1 MKWGLTMSYK
11 GHRLPRISE
20 LTALA
25 AAAQHSSFTRA
36 AVELSLTQGAVS
48 RAVAELEGRL
58 GVRLFERIRQRVV
71 LTDVGRRYFG
81 EVRPLLEQLGTA
93 THQVMAAPSGGE
105 TLNLAVLPTF
115 ATHWL
120 MRHLPDYAAKFPRV
134 TVNLS
139 TRVRPFSFAEE
150 PFDAAI
156 HHGRPIWP
164 GAITRHLMDESMLPM
179 CSPAYRSKAALRKP
193 ADLRGATLI
202 HQVTRPSA
210 WAEWLEHAGVAP
222 VNAFRGPTYDQ
233 FGMVAAAAAAG
244 VGAALLP
251 KFLVE
256 QQLRERKLVL
266 LFDLPLHTASAYYI
280 VLPEGAPRKIA
291 TEFADW
297 AEGRLRLATAPR
309 SAPRDPLVGG

>member
-1 MKWGLTMSYK
+1 MRYR
-11 GHRLPRISE
+11 GHFLPRVNE
-20 LTALA
+20 LTAFV
-25 AAAQHSSFTRA
+25 AAAQHSNFTHA

-48 RAVAELEGRL
+48 RAIGELEARL
-58 GVRLFERIRQRVV
+58 GVRLFERVRQRVV
-71 LTDVGRRYFG
+71 LTDVGRRYLG
-81 EVRPLLEQLGTA
+81 EVRTLLDQLGIA
-93 THQVMAAPSGGE
+93 THQVMAAPDGGE
-105 TLNLAVLPTF
+105 TLQLAVLPTF

-120 MRHLPDYAAKFPRV
+120 VPNLPDFAAKFPQV

-164 GAITRHLMDESMLPM
+164 GAITRHLMNESMLPL
-179 CSPAYRSKAALRKP
+179 CSPAYRSKAALCKP

-202 HQVTRPSA
+202 HQATRPSA

-222 VNAFRGPTYDQ
+222 ATAYRGPTYDQ

-251 KFLVE
+251 RFLVE
-256 QQLRERKLVL
+256 QQLREQKLVL
-266 LFDLPLHTASAYYI
+266 LFDLPLYTASAYYI
-280 VLPEGAPRKIA
+280 VLPEGASRQIA
-291 TEFADW
+291 TDFADW
-297 AEGRLRLATAPR
+297 VADRLQDSNMPR
-309 SAPRDPLVGG
+309 RQAIPVNKPVEN

>member
-1 MKWGLTMSYK
+1 MSNGNEVGDFRTMRYR
-11 GHRLPRISE
+11 GHFLPRINE
-20 LTALA
+20 LTAFA
-25 AAAQHSSFTRA
+25 AAARHSNFTRA

-48 RAVAELEGRL
+48 RAIAELEGRL
-58 GVRLFERIRQRVV
+58 GVRLFERVRQRVI
-71 LTDVGRRYFG
+71 LTDVGRQYLA
-81 EVRPLLEQLGTA
+81 EVRTLLEQLGAA

-120 MRHLPDYAAKFPRV
+120 VPCLPDYAAKFPHV

-179 CSPAYRSKAALRKP
+179 CSPAYRTKAALRKP

-202 HQVTRPSA
+202 HQATRPSA

-222 VNAFRGPTYDQ
+222 ANAFRGPTYDQ

-266 LFDLPLHTASAYYI
+266 LFDLPLLTASAYYI

-297 AEGRLRLATAPR
+297 AAGRLGVATAPL
-309 SAPRDPLVGG
+309 AKAT

>member
-1 MKWGLTMSYK
+1 MSYK

-20 LTALA
+20 LTAFA
-25 AAAQHSSFTRA
+25 AAARHSSFTRA

-58 GVRLFERIRQRVV
+58 GARLFERIRQRVV
-71 LTDVGRRYFG
+71 LTDVGRQYFG
-81 EVRPLLEQLGTA
+81 EIRPLLEQLGTA
-93 THQVMAAPSGGE
+93 THQVMATPAGGE

-120 MRHLPDYAAKFPRV
+120 MHQLPDYAAKFPRV

-139 TRVRPFSFAEE
+139 TRIRPFSFAEE

-156 HHGRPIWP
+156 HHGLPIWP
-164 GAITRHLMDESMLPM
+164 GAMTRHLMDESMLPL
-179 CSPAYRSKAALRKP
+179 CSPTYRSRMGLRKP
-193 ADLRGATLI
+193 ADLSGTTLI
-202 HQVTRPSA
+202 HQATRPSA
-210 WAEWLEHAGVAP
+210 WADWLEHAGLSPA
-222 VNAFRGPTYDQ
+222 NAFRGPTYDQ

-244 VGAALLP
+244 VGVALLP

-256 QQLRERKLVL
+256 QQLQERKLVL
-266 LFDLPLHTASAYYI
+266 LFDLPLYTESAYYI

-297 AEGRLRLATAPR
+297 ATQRLRPA
-309 SAPRDPLVGG
+309 LVAQSEVSRAEPDS

>member
-1 MKWGLTMSYK
+1 MSYR
-11 GHRLPRISE
+11 GHFLPRINE
-20 LTALA
+20 LAAFA

-36 AVELSLTQGAVS
+36 AVELNLTQGAVS
-48 RAVAELEGRL
+48 RAIAELEGRL

-71 LTDVGRRYFG
+71 LTDVGRQYFG
-81 EVRPLLEQLGTA
+81 EVRTLLEQLGTA
-93 THQVMAAPSGGE
+93 THQVMAAPSAGE

-120 MRHLPDYAAKFPRV
+120 VRQLPDYAAKFPRV

-139 TRVRPFSFAEE
+139 TRIRPFSFAEE

-179 CSPAYRSKAALRKP
+179 CSPAYRNKAALRKP
-193 ADLRGATLI
+193 ENLRGATLI
-202 HQVTRPSA
+202 HQATRPSA
-210 WAEWLEHAGVAP
+210 WAEWFEHAGLAP
-222 VNAFRGPTYDQ
+222 ANAFRGPTYDQ

-244 VGAALLP
+244 VGVALLP

-256 QQLRERKLVL
+256 QQLQERKLVL
-266 LFDLPLHTASAYYI
+266 LFDLPLRTASAYYI

-291 TEFADW
+291 NEFADW
-297 AEGRLRLATAPR
+297 AAGRLRLGAAP
-309 SAPRDPLVGG
+309 PFDQT

>member
-1 MKWGLTMSYK
+1 MKWGFRTMRYR
-11 GHRLPRISE
+11 GHFVPRINE
-20 LTALA
+20 LTAFA

-48 RAVAELEGRL
+48 RAIAELEGRL
-58 GVRLFERIRQRVV
+58 GVRLFERVRQRVV
-71 LTDVGRRYFG
+71 LTDVGRRYLG
-81 EVRPLLEQLGTA
+81 EVRTVLEQLGTA
-93 THQVMAAPSGGE
+93 THQVMASPSGGE

-120 MRHLPDYAAKFPRV
+120 VPQLPDFATKFPRV

-156 HHGRPIWP
+156 HHGRPIWS
-164 GAITRHLMDESMLPM
+164 GAITRHLMDEAMLPL
-179 CSPAYRSKAALRKP
+179 CSPAYRTKAALRKP
-193 ADLRGATLI
+193 PDLREATLI
-202 HQVTRPSA
+202 HQATRPNA
-210 WAEWLEHAGVAP
+210 WAEWLEHAGVARA
-222 VNAFRGPTYDQ
+222 NAFRGPTYDQ

-266 LFDLPLHTASAYYI
+266 LFDFPLYTASAYYI
-280 VLPEGAPRKIA
+280 VLPEEASRKIA
-291 TEFADW
+291 NDFADW
-297 AEGRLRLATAPR
+297 AALRLQAANARPGETI
-309 SAPRDPLVGG
+309 SQ